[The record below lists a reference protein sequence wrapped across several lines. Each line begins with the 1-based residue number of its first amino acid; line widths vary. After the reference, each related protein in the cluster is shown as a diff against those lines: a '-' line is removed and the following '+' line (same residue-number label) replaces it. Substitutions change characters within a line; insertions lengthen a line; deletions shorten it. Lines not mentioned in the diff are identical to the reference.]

1 MKIYFVYYANDYH
14 YDNGTIIGAST
25 DEKECKRIAE
35 ENRQRSGGRWASKT
49 RPIRLYLM
57 SQQINLHIFERQS
70 LPFF

>member
-35 ENRQRSGGRWASKT
+35 ENRQRSRALGLKNSSYKVIPYEPT
-49 RPIRLYLM
+49 NKFTYL
-57 SQQINLHIFERQS
+57 
-70 LPFF
+70 